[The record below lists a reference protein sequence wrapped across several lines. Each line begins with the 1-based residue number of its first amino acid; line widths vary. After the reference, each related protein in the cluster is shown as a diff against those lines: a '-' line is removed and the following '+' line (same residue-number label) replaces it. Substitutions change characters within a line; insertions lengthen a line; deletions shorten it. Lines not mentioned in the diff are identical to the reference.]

1 MLVKLMTRR
10 WQMRYFFSLLFV
22 GLSACNTLS
31 PNWEDLIETGYN
43 AYQDG
48 RYEEAE
54 SLLLE
59 ALRRSND
66 FPETDL
72 RRVTTLTTLAELYL
86 VQSRQQDTE
95 TLYRQALT
103 ILEQTLDGNDFRLTV
118 HLIKMA
124 EFYLERNILSEAESL
139 YERAVLI
146 LERDRG
152 EMDIDLA
159 IARAGLADTY
169 YQNGFFSEAE
179 PLLQQSLAVLTNQ
192 LDPNNAVLA
201 NLMAVY
207 AELLRATDR
216 GREAAN
222 LEARVRAIETSP

>member
-1 MLVKLMTRR
+1 MLVKFMTRR
-10 WQMRYFFSLLFV
+10 WQLHYFLSLLFV
-22 GLSACNTLS
+22 GLSACDSLS
-31 PNWEDLIETGYN
+31 LNWEDFIETGYN

-54 SLLLE
+54 DLLLE

-86 VQSRQQDTE
+86 VQSRHQDTE

-103 ILEQTLDGNDFRLTV
+103 ILEQTLEGNDFRLAV

-124 EFYLERNILSEAESL
+124 EFYLEQNILSEAESL
-139 YERAVLI
+139 YERAVSI
-146 LERDRG
+146 LERERG
-152 EMDIDLA
+152 EMDVDLA

-169 YQNGFFSEAE
+169 YQKGFFSEAE

-207 AELLRATDR
+207 AELLRETNR